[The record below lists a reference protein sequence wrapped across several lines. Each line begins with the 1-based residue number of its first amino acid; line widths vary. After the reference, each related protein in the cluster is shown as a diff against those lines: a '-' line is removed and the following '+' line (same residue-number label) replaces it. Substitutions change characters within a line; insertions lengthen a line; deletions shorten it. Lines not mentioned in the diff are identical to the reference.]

1 MASFCS
7 NCGAPAGGRF
17 CPACGAATGGTSAP
31 QGSAPPAGPVP
42 PPLTPTI
49 SGPGPVSAPPRA
61 SGTSAATKIILI
73 VVGVV
78 VLLGAIGVAGLVYV
92 GYRAKQKIAEL
103 KQEYGVTGEAPAS
116 SSSSSTAS
124 ARVFPPSTG
133 SGCQL
138 LEGQEAAGILGVA
151 VDRVEFTPKG
161 ADGSEMCRYWVSAGE
176 RKRLSGAEIA
186 AGFNAVGK
194 GDEKTTAAA
203 VEKLI
208 GGALGAAIEASGDN
222 KNDDFAFSIELWRSG
237 GKAQWE
243 KIESAKSDVKGI
255 TGVDF
260 GDLTGTQQVE
270 GVGDRAMV
278 LPAGHSI
285 MVLKGDTFFLLGFQQ
300 FVPGREKTI
309 ALARAVVGRV

>member
-7 NCGAPAGGRF
+7 KCGTPAAGKF
-17 CPACGAATGGTSAP
+17 CPACGAAVG
-31 QGSAPPAGPVP
+31 AGPVP
-42 PPLTPTI
+42 PPLSAPI
-49 SGPGPVSAPPRA
+49 AGPVSSPTSAA
-61 SGTSAATKIILI
+61 GTSAATKIILI
-73 VVGVV
+73 VVGAV
-78 VLLGAIGVAGLVYV
+78 VLLGCIGVAGLVYV

-103 KQEYGVTGEAPAS
+103 KQEYAVTDGASGS
-116 SSSSSTAS
+116 SSSGS
-124 ARVFPPSTG
+124 RVFSPSKGT
-133 SGCQL
+133 GCQL

-151 VDRVEFTPKG
+151 VERVEFTPNG
-161 ADGSEMCRYWVSAGE
+161 PDGSEWCRYWVSADE
-176 RKRLSGAEIA
+176 RKRLARAEIA
-186 AGFNAVGK
+186 SGISAVSNAN
-194 GDEKTTAAA
+194 DKTSTAA

-222 KNDDFAFSIELWRSG
+222 HNDDFAFSIQLWRSG
-237 GKAQWE
+237 GKSQWE
-243 KIESAKSDVKGI
+243 KIESAKSGVKDF

-260 GDLTGTQQVE
+260 GDLTGTQQIE

-300 FVPGREKTI
+300 FVPGREKTT